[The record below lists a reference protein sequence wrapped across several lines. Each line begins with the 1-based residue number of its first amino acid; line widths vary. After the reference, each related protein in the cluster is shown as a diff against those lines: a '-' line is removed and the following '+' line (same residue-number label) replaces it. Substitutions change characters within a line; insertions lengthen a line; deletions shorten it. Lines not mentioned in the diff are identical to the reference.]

1 MRHNGTL
8 QYHIDPE
15 EVELDEYG
23 EVVTLNEFGEV
34 VGGESET
41 ETEGEPEEG
50 TQETGTEEETTE
62 TETTTEGEVNEWSDP
77 IPCSVQTVRMNDL
90 VRTMD
95 NIEKVASYIVLLES
109 SVGFDYSERAKVRL
123 TRNGKQLG
131 DFEVISSELVPTQ
144 GRIKIVV

>member
-23 EVVTLNEFGEV
+23 EAVTLNEFGEV

-41 ETEGEPEEG
+41 ETEGETEEG
-50 TQETGTEEETTE
+50 TLETGTEE
-62 TETTTEGEVNEWSDP
+62 ETTTEGEVNEWSEP

>member
-1 MRHNGTL
+1 MKYNGTL

-23 EVVTLNEFGEV
+23 EAVTLNEFGEV

-41 ETEGEPEEG
+41 ETEGETEEG
-50 TQETGTEEETTE
+50 TLETGTEE
-62 TETTTEGEVNEWSDP
+62 ETTTEGEVNEWSEP

>member
-23 EVVTLNEFGEV
+23 EAVTLNEFGEV

-41 ETEGEPEEG
+41 ETE
-50 TQETGTEEETTE
+50 EETTA
-62 TETTTEGEVNEWSDP
+62 TETTAEGEVNEWIDP

>member
-23 EVVTLNEFGEV
+23 EAVTLNEFGEV

-50 TQETGTEEETTE
+50 TRETGTEE
-62 TETTTEGEVNEWSDP
+62 ETTTEGEVNEWSEP